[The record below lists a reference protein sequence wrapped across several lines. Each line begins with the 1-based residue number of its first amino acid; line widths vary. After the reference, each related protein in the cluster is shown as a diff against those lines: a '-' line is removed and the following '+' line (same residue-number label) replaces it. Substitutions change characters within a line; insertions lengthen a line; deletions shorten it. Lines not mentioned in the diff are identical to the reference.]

1 MTDETLRQLEPPPD
15 AREKGGHEVLRCFV
29 VDGTRCIMPAFG
41 AYGGLSVGLRR
52 SFDEPGTWGILLADL
67 ARHAARIYALETQVS
82 EDDALQAIKDMFDA
96 EWSRP
101 TDFGTTS
108 AMN

>member
-1 MTDETLRQLEPPPD
+1 MADELHELDAPPD

-29 VDGTRCIMPAFG
+29 VDG
-41 AYGGLSVGLRR
+41 GLSVSLRR
-52 SFDEPGTWGILLADL
+52 SFDDCGTWGVLLADL

-82 EDDALQAIKDMFDA
+82 EEEALESIKDMLDA

-101 TDFGTTS
+101 TDFGATS